1 MKFLQ
6 YLLIPIL
13 AVVGSPAPAKGKSKY
28 VAPWQT
34 LPPTPSLPKPYWSG
48 TAPINGIKLWHAL
61 FGRPLSQCKDG
72 AVPVVFLH
80 GGFANS
86 DYFGHQIRHLAESSL
101 SYSIVAVDT
110 RGHGRSTDD
119 LSRPLSYDLIAED
132 TIALMD
138 HLKVKKFA
146 VVGWSD
152 GACTGFNLAM
162 NYTERVDRVFSFGG
176 TYSYTNV
183 NETIGDSPVFTKYL
197 DRVKVEYEH
206 VSPTPQ
212 GYATFEERMGAMW
225 SVEPVWRAES
235 FQKIPSL
242 FDNRDAPLMWIVD
255 GDSEEAC
262 KRDVPRTLFDW
273 IWGSA
278 MVLLPSTS
286 HFAFL
291 QDPDTFNAVL
301 DRFLAT
307 HR

>member
-1 MKFLQ
+1 M
-6 YLLIPIL
+6 
-13 AVVGSPAPAKGKSKY
+13 
-28 VAPWQT
+28 
-34 LPPTPSLPKPYWSG
+34 
-48 TAPINGIKLWHAL
+48 
-61 FGRPLSQCKDG
+61 
-72 AVPVVFLH
+72 PVVFLH

-273 IWGSA
+273 VSFPLVSSLMFCGAHVSVRRKRKLMECSDLGFCNGFASFYEPFCVSFRSSHVAKTGLLYWIKDQLTKASVSCKILTRSTQSWIGS
-278 MVLLPSTS
+278 LQFTS
-286 HFAFL
+286 RCYM
-291 QDPDTFNAVL
+291 N
-301 DRFLAT
+301 LAGDVKV
-307 HR
+307 